1 MSPLPTAERVAIWK
15 GSQGEVEIS
24 RVGSSVALLRMVGV
38 AEHAA
43 APVIE
48 VALSSLFAGAHSLH
62 TFWDLRDLVQY
73 HSAVR
78 VVSTNVL
85 LNHRSSV
92 LSVHTL
98 STSKI
103 VAMGVAVANLALGGI
118 VENHTNAASFE
129 GALRHLLRTAL

>member
-1 MSPLPTAERVAIWK
+1 MSAVPGAERVGIWK

-24 RVGSSVALLRMVGV
+24 RCGSAVALVRMAGA
-38 AEHAA
+38 AEHGA

-48 VALSSLFAGAHSLH
+48 VALSSLFAGGHSLH

-73 HSAVR
+73 HSNVR

-85 LNHRSSV
+85 LNNRPRV

-98 STSKI
+98 SNSKI
-103 VAMGVAVANLALGGI
+103 VSMGVAVANLALGGI
-118 VENHTNAASFE
+118 IENHTTAASFE
-129 GALRHLLRTAL
+129 AALRQLIRV